1 VAHIRTCLLV
11 SFSGSGPARPPA
23 VANRSLTP
31 GSLNTWHC
39 SLAQVD
45 LKDIELAV
53 VYFGD
58 PLELAVDTH
67 RSCDIDATPREA
79 KGTLMLSTRKKVDVP
94 DLLIDPLPLRT
105 PRQVETVS
113 WLQGSEELAGKI
125 DIELRKALEGAKLI
139 GEWSASLFGGGGIVV
154 PGPVQQV
161 TEQYLRSTEC
171 TPAATPRDRETIGAP
186 PQQQGPIGKGCA
198 HPDGLVG
205 RSGDGKIVVGREGDD
220 GVSEGRGKRRE
231 AEGEG
236 TLIGGKGCGA
246 EEEAKPAWHESLI
259 SSLFG
264 SGAVGVQHE
273 DALSPNADAR
283 NQGILYCV
291 LCVVCLLL
299 YAFKNMR

>member
-1 VAHIRTCLLV
+1 M
-11 SFSGSGPARPPA
+11 PPA

-67 RSCDIDATPREA
+67 RSCNIDATPPQA

-94 DLLIDPLPLRT
+94 ELLIDPLPLRT
-105 PRQVETVS
+105 PRQVEAVS
-113 WLQGSEELAGKI
+113 WLQGTEEFAGTFHCQ
-125 DIELRKALEGAKLI
+125 LRKTLEGAKLI

-171 TPAATPRDRETIGAP
+171 TPATTPRDRETIGAP
-186 PQQQGPIGKGCA
+186 TQQQGPIGKGCA

-205 RSGDGKIVVGREGDD
+205 RGGGDGKIVVAREGDD

-231 AEGEG
+231 AGGER

-259 SSLFG
+259 SSMFG
-264 SGAVGVQHE
+264 SGAGVQDE
-273 DALSPNADAR
+273 DALSLNADAR
-283 NQGILYCV
+283 NQGILYRV
-291 LCVVCLLL
+291 LCVCVFALI
-299 YAFKNMR
+299 RI